1 MLTLDTI
8 YFVSQTL
15 MVFIPDSASERVLK
29 DTGPT
34 CVTVVVVVALCTI
47 PAHHRHAAD
56 DGGICHSAR
65 LLHTQSRRAW
75 RGFMFQ

>member
-1 MLTLDTI
+1 MVQHRIVLQQKQRALQDSPLLMLTLDTI

-34 CVTVVVVVALCTI
+34 CVTVVVVV
-47 PAHHRHAAD
+47 
-56 DGGICHSAR
+56 
-65 LLHTQSRRAW
+65 
-75 RGFMFQ
+75 GFLSTMVQRFVELSWTT